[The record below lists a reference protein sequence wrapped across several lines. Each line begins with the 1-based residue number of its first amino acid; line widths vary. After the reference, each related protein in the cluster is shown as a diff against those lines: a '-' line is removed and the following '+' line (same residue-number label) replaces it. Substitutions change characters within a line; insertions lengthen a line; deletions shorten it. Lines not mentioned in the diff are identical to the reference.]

1 MQTREELN
9 LITTIKSVIAAVT
22 GFMIMQSVALSED
35 SATNRGDPL
44 PSQPHSRSIQELIQ
58 MQNRI
63 RADRLHAPEIVSAA
77 LKANSGE
84 PILCVSTIV
93 RVAIRALGDSIS
105 KLEVARLVR
114 AAVETRPD
122 AVLQIVR
129 TAIME
134 ARPQLHPD
142 ILAAA
147 VGALPDPF
155 IRVCLQHL
163 QEIPCVDETF
173 FEERKRSPAEEDVL
187 GYGIDDCPDSTT
199 LAELIATTAIGAGS
213 TAGVDALYG
222 SINNVLSGPWLFPDT
237 DEIPLPKPTPLPSPS
252 PVSP

>member
-1 MQTREELN
+1 
-9 LITTIKSVIAAVT
+9 
-22 GFMIMQSVALSED
+22 
-35 SATNRGDPL
+35 
-44 PSQPHSRSIQELIQ
+44 
-58 MQNRI
+58 MQNQI
-63 RADRLHAPEIVSAA
+63 RADRMRAPEIVSDA
-77 LKANSGE
+77 LKANSRE

-93 RVAIRALGDSIS
+93 RAAIRALGDSIS

-114 AAVETRPD
+114 AAVEARPD

-129 TAIME
+129 TAVME
-134 ARPQLHPD
+134 TRPQLHPD

-147 VGALPDPF
+147 VGALPDPL

-163 QEIPCVDETF
+163 QEVPCVDETF

-199 LAELIATTAIGAGS
+199 LAELIVSTAIGAGS

-222 SINNVLSGPWLFPDT
+222 SIDNVLSGPWLFPDT
-237 DEIPLPKPTPLPSPS
+237 DEIPLPTPTPLPTPS

>member
-1 MQTREELN
+1 MMT
-9 LITTIKSVIAAVT
+9 
-22 GFMIMQSVALSED
+22 QSAALSAD
-35 SATNRGDPL
+35 SAINRGDPI
-44 PSQPHSRSIQELIQ
+44 SARPHSRSIEELVQ

-63 RADRLHAPEIVSAA
+63 RADRLHAPEIVADA
-77 LKANSGE
+77 LKADSRE

-93 RVAIRALGDSIS
+93 RAAIRALGDSIS

-129 TAIME
+129 AAVME
-134 ARPQLHPD
+134 TRPQLHPD

-147 VGALPDPF
+147 VGAVPDPF

-163 QEIPCVDETF
+163 QEAPCVDETF

-199 LAELIATTAIGAGS
+199 LAELIVTTAIGAGS

-237 DEIPLPKPTPLPSPS
+237 DEIPLPTPLPTPS

>member
-1 MQTREELN
+1 
-9 LITTIKSVIAAVT
+9 
-22 GFMIMQSVALSED
+22 MIMQLGALSQD
-35 SATNRGDPL
+35 SAIGRGDPV
-44 PSQPHSRSIQELIQ
+44 SRRPYSTSVQELIQ
-58 MQNRI
+58 LQNRI
-63 RADRLHAPEIVSAA
+63 RTDRLHTPEIVADA
-77 LKANSGE
+77 LKADARQ

-93 RVAIRALGDSIS
+93 RAAIRALGNSIS
-105 KLEVARLVR
+105 KLEVARLVK

-129 TAIME
+129 SAIME
-134 ARPQLHPD
+134 TRPQLHPD

-147 VGALPDPF
+147 VAAVPDPF

-163 QEIPCVDETF
+163 QEVPCVDETF
-173 FEERKRSPAEEDVL
+173 FEERKRYPAEEEVL
-187 GYGIDDCPDSTT
+187 GYSIDGCPDSTT

-237 DEIPLPKPTPLPSPS
+237 DEIPLPTPTPLPTPS